1 MLMKYFITFILSG
14 TPVSEARGAIIY
26 GLGSGLDP
34 WLVLMLA
41 IIGNI
46 LIIPITFWILK
57 VAHFRK
63 IIFRLF
69 RKPVVSKIEKY
80 KKKFEVYEE
89 LALLFFV
96 AVPLPVTGAFT
107 GILISEILDLNRKKA
122 TRVIAIGVI
131 IASLIVFLSVKLG
144 LSLIPLLD

>member
-34 WLVLMLA
+34 WLVLILA

-46 LIIPITFWILK
+46 IVIPITFWLLK
-57 VAHFRK
+57 LAHFRK

-69 RKPVVSKIEKY
+69 KKRAVSKIEKY
-80 KKKFEVYEE
+80 KKKFQLYEE

-96 AVPLPVTGAFT
+96 AIPLPVTGAFT
-107 GILISEILDLNRKKA
+107 GILISEILGLNRKKA
-122 TRVIAIGVI
+122 TRVISIGVI
-131 IASLIVFLSVKLG
+131 IAALIVFISVKLG
-144 LSLIPLLD
+144 LSLIPLVN